1 MWMEENLGTRI
12 NEERVRQ
19 AEETGADT
27 LATGCAFCMTML
39 SDGIAASGNSE
50 KLETRDVA
58 ELMLE
63 SIKT

>member
-1 MWMEENLGTRI
+1 
-12 NEERVRQ
+12 
-19 AEETGADT
+19 
-27 LATGCAFCMTML
+27 MTML

>member
-19 AEETGADT
+19 AEETCADT
-27 LATGCAFCMTML
+27 LATGCPFCMTML